1 MRTSSNMETSTSSV
15 SMNGIGM
22 NSYKNIQAIMQT
34 ATKGEVRDFFPHT
47 RSFLVSIFCLMDNIS
62 MKELIE
68 TCYSF

>member
-34 ATKGEVRDFFPHT
+34 ATKGEVRDFFHT
-47 RSFLVSIFCLMDNIS
+47 LDLCLS
-62 MKELIE
+62 V
-68 TCYSF
+68 YFV